1 LFVAVLHFVIDADK
15 TGGNI
20 AVFRWRMAAGSMLP
34 APLLLP
40 RGMTNK
46 R

>member
-1 LFVAVLHFVIDADK
+1 VFVAVLHFVIDADK
-15 TGGNI
+15 AGENI
-20 AVFRWRMAAGSMLP
+20 AVFRWRMAAGSRLP

-40 RGMTNK
+40 RGITGK